1 MPKRVVPF
9 MPHVIPSARAS
20 QSKHTSALSLL
31 HVRLTIFEQALPD
44 ERLAQQ
50 ELDVLLRPTLSRK
63 RLQEHHDFLEVHLAE
78 FVGPFHKESGAYVEV
93 EGGEALIFGL
103 FE

>member
-1 MPKRVVPF
+1 MFFP
-9 MPHVIPSARAS
+9 RAS
-20 QSKHTSALSLL
+20 QSKHPGAFSLL
-31 HVRLTIFEQALPD
+31 HMRLAVLEQALPD
-44 ERLAQQ
+44 ESLAQQ
-50 ELDVLLRPTLSRK
+50 EFNVLLRPALSWK
-63 RLQEHHDFLEVHLAE
+63 GLQEHHDFLEVHLAE